1 MNRDSELIESV
12 VSQTKLPILK
22 NIVNE
27 HLNQKTVGAAPIQ
40 KSAAPKVEIDAVI
53 HSIDLYCKERNIE
66 TLSAVENAM
75 NELIKKYK
83 KEVTL

>member
-1 MNRDSELIESV
+1 MNRDSELMESV

-22 NIVNE
+22 NIVDE
-27 HLNQKTVGAAPIQ
+27 HLTPKVTLATQVEKNTP
-40 KSAAPKVEIDAVI
+40 PKVEIDAVI

-66 TLSAVENAM
+66 TSIAVENAM

-83 KEVTL
+83 KEITL

>member
-1 MNRDSELIESV
+1 MNRNSELMETV

-27 HLNQKTVGAAPIQ
+27 HLTPKVSLSTPVQ
-40 KSAAPKVEIDAVI
+40 KSTPAKIEIDAVI
-53 HSIDLYCKERNIE
+53 HSIDLFCKERNIE
-66 TLSAVENAM
+66 TSTAVENAV

-83 KEVTL
+83 NEITL